1 MSILTFNELVALL
14 ETGVV
19 RGAQKGHVNGA
30 SIDLCLGSKILV
42 EAPPGGSS
50 SVIDLMDKAA
60 PPMREFDLIKT
71 GYFDLSPGQFCL
83 ASSLET
89 FWLTNDLVAE
99 FKLKS
104 SLARAGLDHALAGHC
119 DPCWSGSVLTLEL
132 KNLLRWHSLRLRPG
146 MKIGQVIFFRGAPVP
161 DHASYA
167 TNGAYNGDLAAQPS
181 KGLR

>member
-1 MSILTFNELVALL
+1 MLLTYTELTHLL
-14 ETGVV
+14 DTGVV

-30 SIDLCLGSKILV
+30 SIDLCLGSKVLV

-50 SVIDLMDKAA
+50 SVVDLMDKAT
-60 PPMREFDLIKT
+60 PPMREVDLLKT
-71 GYFDLSPGQFCL
+71 GYYDLAPLQFCL

-89 FWLTNDLVAE
+89 FFLTNDLAAE

-119 DPCWSGSVLTLEL
+119 DPGWHGSVLTLEL
-132 KNLLRWHSLRLRPG
+132 VNNLRWHSLRLRPG
-146 MKIGQVIFFRGAPVP
+146 MKIGQVIFFRGHPTP

-167 TNGAYNGDLAAQPS
+167 TQGQYNGNQSVQASL
-181 KGLR
+181 GVR

>member
-1 MSILTFNELVALL
+1 MLLTYTELTHLL
-14 ETGVV
+14 DTGVV

-30 SIDLCLGSKILV
+30 SIDLCLGSKVLV

-50 SVIDLMDKAA
+50 SVVDLMDKAT
-60 PPMREFDLIKT
+60 PPMREVDLLKT
-71 GYFDLSPGQFCL
+71 GYYDLAPLQFCL

-89 FWLTNDLVAE
+89 FFLTNDLAAE

-119 DPCWSGSVLTLEL
+119 DPGWHGSVLTLEL
-132 KNLLRWHSLRLRPG
+132 VNNLRWHSLRLRPG
-146 MKIGQVIFFRGAPVP
+146 MKIGQVIFFRGHPTP

-167 TNGAYNGDLAAQPS
+167 AIGAYNGDTSVQAS
-181 KGLR
+181 KGVR